1 MILPVSGVLRHLTV
15 RSGRMTSTLLR
26 HQYGLPPRTGP
37 ARASD
42 ACAPDAPGAAPAA
55 RFGFLLVPNFS
66 MIAFASAVEALRV
79 ANRLSER
86 ELFRWEVL
94 SPTGAAVVGSNG
106 IKIAVDGVMP
116 SLSGAAHGKLPYDIT
131 FVCGGIGSEHFR
143 DDGTFNW
150 LRRFEAA
157 GGGIGALCVG
167 SHIIARAGLLNGYRC
182 VIHWENLPGFREA
195 FPDIEVSTDL
205 FEVDRNRYTCA
216 GGTAA
221 LDLMLHVAALRHG
234 GQLSTKVSE
243 QLMVDRVRRGDDQ
256 QRLPLH
262 SQLGIHHPKL
272 ISAIELMAAN
282 IEEPLTQQMLAD
294 YVGLSR
300 RQLERLFRRQIGRAP
315 AHYYLEL
322 RLERARQ
329 LLYQTDMRI
338 IDLALACGFVSASH
352 FSKCYRQMYGKTPRE
367 ERMLA
372 TMANPAWG

>member
-1 MILPVSGVLRHLTV
+1 
-15 RSGRMTSTLLR
+15 MTSTLSR
-26 HQYGLPPRTGP
+26 HQHVLPSGTGP
-37 ARASD
+37 DRARD
-42 ACAPDAPGAAPAA
+42 DCAPHAPDGATAA

-66 MIAFASAVEALRV
+66 MIAFVSAVEALRI

-94 SPTGAAVVGSNG
+94 SPNGAAVVGSNG
-106 IKIAVDGVMP
+106 IKIAVDGMMT
-116 SLSGAAHGKLPYDIT
+116 SLSGAAHGKLPYDII

-167 SHIIARAGLLNGYRC
+167 SHIIARAGLLHGYRC
-182 VIHWENLPGFREA
+182 VIHWENLPGFREH
-195 FPDIEVSTDL
+195 FPDIDVSTDL
-205 FEVDRNRYTCA
+205 FEVDRNRYTCS

-221 LDLMLHVAALRHG
+221 LDLMLHVVALRHG

-272 ISAIELMAAN
+272 INAIELMAAN

-367 ERMLA
+367 ERVLA
-372 TMANPAWG
+372 TMANPALG

>member
-1 MILPVSGVLRHLTV
+1 MV
-15 RSGRMTSTLLR
+15 
-26 HQYGLPPRTGP
+26 
-37 ARASD
+37 
-42 ACAPDAPGAAPAA
+42 
-55 RFGFLLVPNFS
+55 
-66 MIAFASAVEALRV
+66 
-79 ANRLSER
+79 
-86 ELFRWEVL
+86 
-94 SPTGAAVVGSNG
+94 
-106 IKIAVDGVMP
+106 
-116 SLSGAAHGKLPYDIT
+116 
-131 FVCGGIGSEHFR
+131 
-143 DDGTFNW
+143 
-150 LRRFEAA
+150 
-157 GGGIGALCVG
+157 
-167 SHIIARAGLLNGYRC
+167 
-182 VIHWENLPGFREA
+182 
-195 FPDIEVSTDL
+195 
-205 FEVDRNRYTCA
+205 
-216 GGTAA
+216 
-221 LDLMLHVAALRHG
+221 ALRHG

-315 AHYYLEL
+315 AHYYLEM